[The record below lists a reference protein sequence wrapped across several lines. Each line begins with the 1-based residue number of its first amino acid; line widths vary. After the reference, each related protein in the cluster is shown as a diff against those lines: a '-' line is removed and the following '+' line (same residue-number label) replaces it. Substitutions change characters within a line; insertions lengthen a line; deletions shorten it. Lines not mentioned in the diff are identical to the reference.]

1 MSKPTKTVIA
11 LLYDFDKTLC
21 DKDMQ
26 EYSFIP
32 SIGMNAEEFWGEA
45 NRIAIKN
52 GMDRILA
59 YMYLMIKQAKK
70 NDIPITKEAFMELG
84 KDVELINGVDTWFDR
99 MSKLAEELNIEI
111 EHYIISSGLSEI
123 IQGTP
128 IAKYF
133 KRIYACEFRYNKSGN
148 ADWPKQVIN
157 YTTKT
162 QFIFRISKGA
172 FDQLDDKTLNSVV
185 DREERYIPYR
195 NMIYIG
201 DGLTDVP
208 CMKLVTMRGGEAVA
222 IYHKDSL
229 NVATRLLKDKRV
241 GYICKADYSS
251 GSELENVIK
260 LLIHQ
265 MALKSE
271 LVDLHNEQVT
281 KYLGEKNE

>member
-1 MSKPTKTVIA
+1 MAKPTIA
-11 LLYDFDKTLC
+11 LLYDFDKTLSI
-21 DKDMQ
+21 KDQQ
-26 EYSFIP
+26 EYTFIP
-32 SIGMNAEEFWGEA
+32 SLGMEASEFWGEA
-45 NRIAIKN
+45 DRISKEN
-52 GMDRILA
+52 NMDRILS
-59 YMYLMIKQAKK
+59 YMFLMIKSAKD
-70 NDIPITKEAFMELG
+70 NNVPITKESFMKLG
-84 KDVELINGVDTWFDR
+84 EEVVLLKGVKSWFKRINEYGKSLGVEV
-99 MSKLAEELNIEI
+99 
-111 EHYIISSGLSEI
+111 EHYILSSGVKEI
-123 IQGTP
+123 IEGTP

-185 DREERYIPYR
+185 DTEERYIPYR

-208 CMKLVTMRGGEAVA
+208 CMKLVKMRGGEAVA

-260 LLIHQ
+260 LIINQ
-265 MALKSE
+265 MALKSQ
-271 LVDLHNEQVT
+271 LVDLHNEQVQ
-281 KYLGEKNE
+281 KFLGESDEQ

>member
-1 MSKPTKTVIA
+1 MKKNRIA
-11 LLYDFDKTLC
+11 IMYDFDKTLC
-21 DKDMQ
+21 AKDMQ

-32 SIGMNAEEFWGEA
+32 SVGMDSDEFWGES
-45 NRIAIKN
+45 NNISVKYS
-52 GMDRILA
+52 MDRILA
-59 YMYLMIKQAKK
+59 YMFLMIKSAKD
-70 NDIPITKEAFMELG
+70 NNVPITRESFMKLG
-84 KDVELINGVDTWFDR
+84 EEVVLLKGVKSWFKRINEYGNSLGVEV
-99 MSKLAEELNIEI
+99 
-111 EHYIISSGLSEI
+111 EHYILSSGVKEI
-123 IQGTP
+123 IEGTP

-185 DREERYIPYR
+185 DTEERYIPYR

-208 CMKLVTMRGGEAVA
+208 CMKLVKMRGGEAVA

-260 LLIHQ
+260 LIINQ
-265 MALKSE
+265 MSLKSK
-271 LVDLHNEQVT
+271 LVDLHNEQVQ
-281 KYLGEKNE
+281 KFLGESNEQ